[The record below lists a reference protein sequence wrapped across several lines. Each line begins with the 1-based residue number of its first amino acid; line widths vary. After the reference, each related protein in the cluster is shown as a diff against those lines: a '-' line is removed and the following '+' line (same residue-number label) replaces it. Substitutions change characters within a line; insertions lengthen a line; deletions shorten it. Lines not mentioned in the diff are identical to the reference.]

1 MSAPALV
8 TVEAYGILDLPPAI
22 RDRVIERER
31 VDAWD
36 TWLTDEVGHQLA
48 DLIRDRLDGVEDV
61 EVTAWAMLHGGAPSM
76 VVEGRIVDADAFAI
90 AVGVPGHDVGE
101 GLDLAPYHGRGGQ
114 WAGTTDVLRH
124 DADEGCERDDVM
136 SEALG
141 EVIGEV
147 LAAVASW
154 AESAESDE
162 SLAEGLDAGGWRF
175 DRLGRHLD
183 AVIVDAPEGVVA

>member
-1 MSAPALV
+1 MSAATLV

-36 TWLTDEVGHQLA
+36 SWLTDEVGEQLA
-48 DLIRDRLDGVEDV
+48 ELIRERLDGVEDV
-61 EVTAWAMLHGGAPSM
+61 DVTAWAMLHGGPPSM
-76 VVEGRIVDADAFAI
+76 VVEGTIVDPEAFATS
-90 AVGVPGHDVGE
+90 VGVPGHDVGE

-114 WAGTTDVLRH
+114 WAGTTDVLR
-124 DADEGCERDDVM
+124 DDGEGCERDDVM

-154 AESAESDE
+154 AEDAESDE
-162 SLAEGLDAGGWRF
+162 SLADGLEAGGWLF

-183 AVIVDAPEGVVA
+183 AVIVDAPEGVIA

>member
-1 MSAPALV
+1 MTAATLV

-31 VDAWD
+31 LDAWGS
-36 TWLTDEVGHQLA
+36 WLTDEVGEQLA
-48 DLIRDRLDGVEDV
+48 GLIRERLDGVEDV
-61 EVTAWAMLHGGAPSM
+61 DVTAWAMLHGGPPSM
-76 VVEGRIVDADAFAI
+76 VVEGTIVDPDTFATS
-90 AVGVPGHDVGE
+90 VGVPGHDVGL
-101 GLDLAPYHGRGGQ
+101 GLTLAPYHARGGQ

-124 DADEGCERDDVM
+124 DGEGCERDDVM

-154 AESAESDE
+154 AEDAESDE
-162 SLAEGLDAGGWRF
+162 SLADGLEAGGWLF

-183 AVIVDAPEGVVA
+183 AVIVDAPEGVIA